1 MLGAVLVQWAVG
13 IGVIIGIGLIIVSF
27 WLLRK
32 TSLDTPET
40 RADQVKAAEQLR
52 DYYSGG
58 HKGHDGG
65 PG

>member
-1 MLGAVLVQWAVG
+1 MQWTVG
-13 IGVIIGIGLIIVSF
+13 IGLGVIIGIGLIIVSF

-32 TSLDTPET
+32 TSLDNPEI

-52 DYYSGG
+52 YDYSGG

>member
-1 MLGAVLVQWAVG
+1 MQWAVE

-40 RADQVKAAEQLR
+40 HADQVKAAEQLR